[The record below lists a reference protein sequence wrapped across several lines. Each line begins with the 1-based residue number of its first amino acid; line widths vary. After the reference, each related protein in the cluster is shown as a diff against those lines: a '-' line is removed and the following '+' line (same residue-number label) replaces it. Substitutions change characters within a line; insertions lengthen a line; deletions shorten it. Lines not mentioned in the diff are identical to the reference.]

1 MSPSLSRGFSLCLPA
16 FFLSCSLAPVRA
28 PTLLQDAGH
37 PHPFSPGEIRV
48 AVWNLHKEST
58 PRMVRELREWIG
70 SNRADLVLLQ
80 ELQLTEGDTLVSALG
95 GRPWVF
101 SANLESRDKTRRSG
115 VLTASS
121 RLCHEPLALLSEGT
135 EPLAGTPKSML
146 LLHCALGPDTLRVAN
161 LHGLNFSP
169 FLEDYRNQLEQLASR
184 LRGATSP
191 AIVAGDFNTWSR
203 RKLDLTDSVLLSTG
217 LSRLDFGTQ
226 TGAIE
231 SAFGNPLDHIYYTS
245 RSLVPDTGSLRV
257 DGQFLSSDHR
267 ALFAAFRLRSV
278 PME

>member
-1 MSPSLSRGFSLCLPA
+1 M
-16 FFLSCSLAPVRA
+16 
-28 PTLLQDAGH
+28 
-37 PHPFSPGEIRV
+37 

-58 PRMVRELREWIG
+58 PLMVRELREWIA

-80 ELQLTEGDTLVSALG
+80 EFPLTEGDTLVSALE
-95 GRPWVF
+95 GRSWAF
-101 SANLESRDKTRRSG
+101 SANLESRDRTRRSG

-121 RLCHEPLALLSEGT
+121 RLCHVPLALLSEGT

-169 FLEDYRNQLEQLASR
+169 ALGDYRNQLEQLASR
-184 LRGATSP
+184 LRGANGP

-203 RKLDLTDSVLLSTG
+203 RKLDLTDSVLLSAG
-217 LSRLDFGTQ
+217 LTRLDFGTKAD
-226 TGAIE
+226 AIE
-231 SAFGNPLDHIYYTS
+231 SGFGNPLDHIYYTS

-267 ALFAAFRLRSV
+267 ALFAAFRRKAD
-278 PME
+278 PTGR